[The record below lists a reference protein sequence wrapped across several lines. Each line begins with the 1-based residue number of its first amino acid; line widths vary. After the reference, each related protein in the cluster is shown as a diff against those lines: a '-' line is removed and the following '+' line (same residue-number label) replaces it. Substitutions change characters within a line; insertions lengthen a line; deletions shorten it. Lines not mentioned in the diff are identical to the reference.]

1 MNACKWARFFGFL
14 AVALGLSA
22 LGFSD
27 STLANKGSGDIKAT
41 VVKVEGKGL
50 SQLRRKS
57 GATSTVGLGQELGVG
72 DKITTDKDSMI
83 DILLSDGTLVKIGTN
98 SEYKFL
104 GAQPKSG
111 FLYHAFEL
119 LRGSVRAMVEKHP
132 DKKNI
137 KFRINTPAGTM
148 GVRGTEIVLNHQKT
162 GEKTSLYLL
171 EGTAIFGNPNCE
183 KEKICIE
190 VNAGEWATISKGQKK
205 PSPVEKFDAEDLF
218 GGSGD
223 DAKKSAAEGLA
234 ENGGKIGSDSSSAEG
249 NDGKSK
255 SENKDGTKSD
265 EVAKLLEQQEKEAML
280 KLLGLAKSSKIGEQ
294 ISEKDLMALLG
305 EASNLMRDAQNKLLR
320 RDEKLRVAMEQAIAN
335 GTFDQYMKLANRF
348 DDLQSKVKKNRTNQD
363 FSPIERAKKF
373 ELASA
378 ILSTGKVQLVSPK
391 NPGSTD
397 AIKKAYATD
406 GKASIM
412 TSSDISIS
420 KEKSISA
427 IGGESFSGKL
437 TEAESVS
444 KQLQTV
450 TLSQTPTTTA
460 ETQPAKTATDGADV
474 EAQLT
479 DQLVKELAKDEVIST
494 KLKEYYEYY
503 TYYQKCE
510 RWQLLCGDEY
520 YNGAWYDKDTA
531 KSTMTET
538 RTVSR
543 TSGVCYETRKV
554 CGKVMKPCDLSQGK
568 FCEPTWSYECKEEK
582 KVVNCP

>member
-1 MNACKWARFFGFL
+1 MNAFKRVWF
-14 AVALGLSA
+14 LGLIVVATGTSTT
-22 LGFSD
+22 GFSA
-27 STLANKGSGDIKAT
+27 TTKAKGNTSIKAS

-50 SQLRRKS
+50 SQIRRKS
-57 GATSTVGLGQELGVG
+57 GVTSTVGLGQEIEVG
-72 DKITTDKDSMI
+72 DKITTDKDSLI

-190 VNAGEWATISKGQKK
+190 VNAGEWAAISKGQTK

-218 GGSGD
+218 GGSENDGKGSNAD
-223 DAKKSAAEGLA
+223 GSADKS
-234 ENGGKIGSDSSSAEG
+234 GKDGSSSAEG
-249 NDGKSK
+249 KSN
-255 SENKDGTKSD
+255 SENKDGTKND

-294 ISEKDLMALLG
+294 ISEKDLMALLD
-305 EASNLMRDAQNKLLR
+305 EASGLMRDAQNKLLR
-320 RDEKLRVAMEQAIAN
+320 RDEKLRQAMEQAISN

-348 DDLQSKVKKNRTNQD
+348 DELQSKVKKSQTSQE

-373 ELASA
+373 ELANA

-391 NPGSTD
+391 NTGSAD
-397 AIKKAYATD
+397 AVKKAYSAD

-412 TSSDISIS
+412 TSSEISVS
-420 KEKSISA
+420 KEKTISA
-427 IGGESFSGKL
+427 VGGETFAGKIA
-437 TEAESVS
+437 EADSVS

-450 TLSQTPTTTA
+450 TLSQSTSTA
-460 ETQPAKTATDGADV
+460 VESKTDQTAADGAEV

-479 DQLVKELAKDEVIST
+479 DQVVKELAKDEVIST
-494 KLKEYYEYY
+494 KYKEYQEYY
-503 TYYQKCE
+503 SYYEKCE
-510 RWQLLCGDEY
+510 WWQLLCGDEY
-520 YNGAWYDKDTA
+520 YNGAWYDKETT

-554 CGKVMKPCDLSQGK
+554 CGKILKPCDLSQGK

-582 KVVNCP
+582 KVVTCP

>member
-1 MNACKWARFFGFL
+1 MYAFKWARLFGFF
-14 AVALGLSA
+14 AVVMGMSA
-22 LGFSD
+22 LGFSA
-27 STLANKGSGDIKAT
+27 SALANKASANIKAT

-72 DKITTDKDSMI
+72 DKITTDKDSLI

-148 GVRGTEIVLNHQKT
+148 GVRGTEIVLNHQKN

-190 VNAGEWATISKGQKK
+190 VNAGEWASISKGQKK

-223 DAKKSAAEGLA
+223 DAKKSVADGSA
-234 ENGGKIGSDSSSAEG
+234 ENSEKDGPGSSSADG

-255 SENKDGTKSD
+255 SENKDGTKND
-265 EVAKLLEQQEKEAML
+265 EVARLLDQQEKEAML

-294 ISEKDLMALLG
+294 ISEKDLMALLD
-305 EASNLMRDAQNKLLR
+305 EASGLMRDAQNKLLR
-320 RDEKLRVAMEQAIAN
+320 RDEKLRQAMEQAISN

-348 DDLQSKVKKNRTNQD
+348 DELQSKVKKSRTDQD

-378 ILSTGKVQLVSPK
+378 ILSTGKVQLVNPK
-391 NPGSTD
+391 NPGSAD
-397 AIKKAYATD
+397 VVKRAYSAD

-412 TSSDISIS
+412 TSSEISLS
-420 KEKSISA
+420 KEKTISA
-427 IGGESFSGKL
+427 VGGESFTGKIA
-437 TEAESVS
+437 EADAVS

-450 TLSQTPTTTA
+450 TLSQSTSTA
-460 ETQPAKTATDGADV
+460 VESKTDQTVKDAADV
-474 EAQLT
+474 EEQLT
-479 DQLVKELAKDEVIST
+479 AQVVKELEKDEVIST
-494 KLKEYYEYY
+494 KYKEYQEYY
-503 TYYQKCE
+503 SYYEKCE
-510 RWQLLCGDEY
+510 WWQLLCGDEY
-520 YNGAWYDKDTA
+520 YNGAWYDKETT

-554 CGKVMKPCDLSQGK
+554 CGKILKPCDLSQGK

-582 KVVNCP
+582 KVVTCP